1 MTNIVRIGNLNIDI
15 GLKEAEI
22 EILKE
27 ATPVR
32 TGNLKKNWT
41 LQADGSIINPTS
53 YGIYVEL
60 GTGPFYE
67 GELGPGTGQAW
78 GFPGRFMV
86 RRSIEKL
93 KNSILARVLKSIDLR
108 KLLKL
113 PDEIV
118 INYSGRETGG
128 GGTISG

>member
-1 MTNIVRIGNLNIDI
+1 MTNIVRIGNLDIDI

-22 EILKE
+22 EILKD

-32 TGNLKKNWT
+32 TGNLKKGWT
-41 LQADGSIINPTS
+41 LQPDGSIINPVE
-53 YGIYVEL
+53 YGIYVEF
-60 GTGPFYE
+60 GTGPFYQ

-86 RRSIEKL
+86 RKSIEAL
-93 KNSILARVLKSIDLR
+93 KNSILTRVLKSMDLR

-113 PDEIV
+113 PEEIV
-118 INYSGRETGG
+118 INFSGRETGG